1 MCGHMD
7 FFSIGSM
14 NTYTKNLKM
23 QTQWQLKQQSGD
35 LTSHKKSLDEW
46 LSASQ
51 TPASYGQAE
60 SGDSQLRS
68 IQQKLF
74 AGKKLTAE
82 ERQYLKAKDPQTY
95 AKLEA
100 AEQEQKAYEREL
112 KRCKTKED
120 VQRLKTTYLNAS
132 LAVVKTVE
140 NNPNIGIEKKLEIMV
155 QEKQRCDRLEESTM
169 AFVRRGEYAKL
180 PTDAEKAKA
189 EKEQAEE
196 TRPAERTEEAAKE
209 TAKPEESAGEQDA
222 AGTEEPI
229 QEEAEAKPE
238 RPAIQTESPEARKV
252 RRAKAKAAYAE
263 PASTPTE
270 APATLDIQA

>member
-1 MCGHMD
+1 MD
-7 FFSIGSM
+7 IFSIGSM

-60 SGDSQLRS
+60 HGDSQLRS

-132 LAVVKTVE
+132 LAVVKAVE

-189 EKEQAEE
+189 DKEQAEE
-196 TRPAERTEEAAKE
+196 TRPAERTEEAAELEEAAKTEE
-209 TAKPEESAGEQDA
+209 TAGEQDA
-222 AGTEEPI
+222 AGTEDPV
-229 QEEAEAKPE
+229 QEEAHTEAKQ
-238 RPAIQTESPEARKV
+238 PAIRVESPEARKV
-252 RRAKAKAAYAE
+252 RRAKAKAAYTEPSASMDA
-263 PASTPTE
+263 PAS
-270 APATLDIQA
+270 LDIQA